1 MLDLLR
7 RAAVLIVVSAAGIAL
22 LAPAAARS
30 GTSMSPEV
38 DHLLS
43 AADASAPA
51 AGAPRTL
58 LSGRDRSASL
68 SLLAPADSAH
78 AEVLDAPADASAP
91 PVLRLQA
98 RFQPI
103 PTRAPAP
110 APRAKTPAISGD
122 AVWDRLAQCES
133 GGNWSIN
140 TGNGYYGGLQMDASF
155 QSRYGADYVRRWGT
169 ADNWPTWAQLQAA
182 VRAYRSGR
190 GFYPWPNTARVCGL
204 I

>member
-1 MLDLLR
+1 LLDLLR

-22 LAPAAARS
+22 LAPVAARS
-30 GTSMSPEV
+30 ATSMSPEV

-43 AADASAPA
+43 VADAPAPA
-51 AGAPRTL
+51 AGASRTL

-78 AEVLDAPADASAP
+78 VEVLDAPDAVSAP
-91 PVLRLQA
+91 PALEVRA

-110 APRAKTPAISGD
+110 APRAKAPPISGD

-133 GGNWSIN
+133 GGNWAIN
-140 TGNGYYGGLQMDASF
+140 TGNGYYGGLQFSLGTWAG
-155 QSRYGADYVRRWGT
+155 YGGT
-169 ADNWPTWAQLQAA
+169 AYAA
-182 VRAYRSGR
+182 RPDLASRVEQITVAERLRAAR
-190 GFYPWPNTARVCGL
+190 GYGPWPACAAKLGL
-204 I
+204 L

>member
-78 AEVLDAPADASAP
+78 AEALDAPDDASAP

-110 APRAKTPAISGD
+110 APRAKTPAVSGD

-140 TGNGYYGGLQMDASF
+140 TGNGYYGGLQFSLGTWAG
-155 QSRYGADYVRRWGT
+155 YGGT
-169 ADNWPTWAQLQAA
+169 AYAA
-182 VRAYRSGR
+182 RPDLASRVEQIAVAERLRAAR
-190 GFYPWPNTARVCGL
+190 GYAPWPACAAKLGL
-204 I
+204 L

>member
-140 TGNGYYGGLQMDASF
+140 TGNGYYGGLQFSLGTWGG
-155 QSRYGADYVRRWGT
+155 YGGT
-169 ADNWPTWAQLQAA
+169 AYAA
-182 VRAYRSGR
+182 RPDLASRVEQIAVAERLRAAR
-190 GFYPWPNTARVCGL
+190 GYAPWPACAAKLGL
-204 I
+204 L

>member
-1 MLDLLR
+1 LLDLLR

-140 TGNGYYGGLQMDASF
+140 TGNGYYGGLQFSLGTWGG
-155 QSRYGADYVRRWGT
+155 YGGT
-169 ADNWPTWAQLQAA
+169 AYAA
-182 VRAYRSGR
+182 RPDLASRVEQIAVAERLRAAR
-190 GFYPWPNTARVCGL
+190 GYAPWPACAAKLGL
-204 I
+204 L